1 MADSGGG
8 GPSDYAVMAETRNEA
23 RQEEGGGQ
31 QGFASLGAALGGGGL
46 TTGGPGSSGT
56 EAGQM
61 AYARGQQIGAAT
73 VNALSQARNRITE
86 AAARQAA
93 ADTLPQFFASTG
105 LLDPVKDA
113 PVIEN
118 YRQQILAG
126 TPPQQIMAELKEKG
140 DETARQTLGNPNAK
154 QEDREA
160 AAARLGYAGELPKA
174 TGTAGSF
181 ETPLRGPGQ
190 NPVTV
195 SPQQSEMNQ
204 ATIGQ
209 KQAQTANA
217 GQMYNMGDMKVGD
230 MNDPTWAAHIIAVAN
245 GQLPPTGPT
254 SRFFGKMGLQEQRDV
269 LALNPNFSG
278 YQYSANSRE
287 ASTIMGGQTGVNTDA
302 SINRVAQHLN
312 LFDQAVKEMDAGNV
326 QASNGLMAKVK
337 TLFGSGAPTA
347 LTELAQ
353 FIGTESMKSA
363 AGMSAGTHDERE
375 AISSGL
381 AQHNSPDQFLQDR
394 NAIAHLVRGQADARA
409 LQWANASHVDNYYQR
424 NLLPS
429 TRQSLGIDDN
439 AHVEGWKPRSTSPAP
454 AGGQPIAGGGQP
466 AGSVTPDNP
475 RGVAGRPGEPPAQA
489 SDNQPAGGGRALP
502 GLAEVQAELKR
513 RGVQVP

>member
-1 MADSGGG
+1 MTDSGGG

-31 QGFASLGAALGGGGL
+31 QGFTSLGAAFSGGGL

-56 EAGQM
+56 ESGQM

-73 VNALSQARNRITE
+73 VNALSEARNRITE
-86 AAARQAA
+86 AAARQSM

-195 SPQQSEMNQ
+195 SPQQSAMNQ
-204 ATIGQ
+204 SLVTERGA
-209 KQAQTANA
+209 QASAA
-217 GQMYNMGDMKVGD
+217 GTRASMPEGLKPGNR
-230 MNDPTWAAHIIAVAN
+230 WAQDENGVVKLDAN
-245 GQLPPTGPT
+245 GQPV
-254 SRFFGKMGLQEQRDV
+254 QEP
-269 LALNPNFSG
+269 NPGAGTNAVARRYVNTVVS
-278 YQYSANSRE
+278 SAASIARE
-287 ASTIMGGQTGVNTDA
+287 ADNISHLGYDTSTGAQQIGGTHTGILNTITNNLGKTLSTTEQQEYKTTISNLTRMVANIEQNGTGRVNQAFIDKLSSLENTPGNTEMSRLYNLA
-302 SINRVAQHLN
+302 QIRQAIEAQH
-312 LFDQAVKEMDAGNV
+312 DALVAN
-326 QASNGLMAKVK
+326 
-337 TLFGSGAPTA
+337 
-347 LTELAQ
+347 
-353 FIGTESMKSA
+353 
-363 AGMSAGTHDERE
+363 
-375 AISSGL
+375 
-381 AQHNSPDQFLQDR
+381 PD
-394 NAIAHLVRGQADARA
+394 A
-409 LQWANASHVDNYYQR
+409 
-424 NLLPS
+424 
-429 TRQSLGIDDN
+429 TRQSVTAYEKALASVQKSIPWTASDVINFQRSGGSQTLGAFLDKHGVN
-439 AHVEGWKPRSTSPAP
+439 ENGEPKNPLAP
-454 AGGQPIAGGGQP
+454 VQRPGATGA
-466 AGSVTPDNP
+466 VTP
-475 RGVAGRPGEPPAQA
+475 PP
-489 SDNQPAGGGRALP
+489 SGKDPL
-502 GLAEVQAELKR
+502 GLGL
-513 RGVQVP
+513 